1 MDTFVTKA
9 ARLNGPRDIE
19 LIERELVC
27 GEDDVIVKNHL
38 MGICGS
44 DKNFYRGYL
53 PPKTAEFRQDPKFP
67 FLLGHESGGTVVAV
81 GSRVAD
87 YKVGDKVMAFGWNNN
102 FAEYFAAKSFQ
113 LQPVPYDLDMDIASL
128 GEPISCAMYSGL
140 NSGVQLG
147 DTVVVMGGG
156 FAGQI
161 IAQCAK
167 RKGAYR
173 VIVVDVLEGKL
184 ALARRLGA
192 DITLNPGQDDVIEA
206 VKDLTNGLGAD
217 VVVEAAGT
225 AESFNTA
232 SEIIKHNGKFVF
244 YSWVTTPVTLNISRW
259 HDDGLEFINTCL
271 VHHTWQQRY
280 VWCPEALRPVA
291 QGLVDVKP
299 LITDEFKLDD
309 ITAGFDLADK
319 HDAAIKIVFTPKPGR
334 AADPASPGNGIA
346 RPCRKAPASP
356 PVGARRCAR
365 KTKEETMSTCPDC
378 ETGRN
383 LLAGACRSVFQR
395 GLTGGSAG
403 NMSLR
408 VEGGIL
414 ATPTGI
420 PFGELTPGNLSLLD
434 ETGALVSGPK
444 ATKEAPF
451 HLAWY
456 KANPDH
462 LAVVHLHSPWA
473 VAVSCLADLDPGS
486 PLPPLTPYQLMK
498 LGHLA
503 VAPYAKPGSAELCAG
518 VARLAP
524 GRTALLMANHGSI
537 TGGASLT
544 KALDAAEELEATC
557 RLYLTLRGLPVRG
570 LTPEQAA
577 ELLPPKGA

>member
-27 GEDDVIVKNHL
+27 GEDDIIVKNHL

-67 FLLGHESGGTVVAV
+67 FLLGHESGGAVVAV

-113 LQPVPYDLDMDIASL
+113 LQPVPYGLDMDIASL

-161 IAQCAK
+161 IAQCAR

-206 VKDLTNGLGAD
+206 IKDLTNGLGAD

-244 YSWVTTPVTLNISRW
+244 YSWVPGDAEHQPLARRRAGIHQHLPRAP
-259 HDDGLEFINTCL
+259 HLAAALCL
-271 VHHTWQQRY
+271 V
-280 VWCPEALRPVA
+280 
-291 QGLVDVKP
+291 
-299 LITDEFKLDD
+299 
-309 ITAGFDLADK
+309 
-319 HDAAIKIVFTPKPGR
+319 PGS
-334 AADPASPGNGIA
+334 PAPGG
-346 RPCRKAPASP
+346 P
-356 PVGARRCAR
+356 GARRRQAAHHRRIQAGRHQGRVRPRRQGRCRHQDRIQAVTGPGRRSRLPRKWNRAALPEGPGVPAR
-365 KTKEETMSTCPDC
+365 GRTPLCKEDQ
-378 ETGRN
+378 GRN
-383 LLAGACRSVFQR
+383 H
-395 GLTGGSAG
+395 
-403 NMSLR
+403 
-408 VEGGIL
+408 E
-414 ATPTGI
+414 
-420 PFGELTPGNLSLLD
+420 
-434 ETGALVSGPK
+434 
-444 ATKEAPF
+444 
-451 HLAWY
+451 Y
-456 KANPDH
+456 
-462 LAVVHLHSPWA
+462 
-473 VAVSCLADLDPGS
+473 
-486 PLPPLTPYQLMK
+486 LP
-498 LGHLA
+498 
-503 VAPYAKPGSAELCAG
+503 
-518 VARLAP
+518 
-524 GRTALLMANHGSI
+524 
-537 TGGASLT
+537 
-544 KALDAAEELEATC
+544 
-557 RLYLTLRGLPVRG
+557 
-570 LTPEQAA
+570 
-577 ELLPPKGA
+577 

>member
-1 MDTFVTKA
+1 
-9 ARLNGPRDIE
+9 
-19 LIERELVC
+19 
-27 GEDDVIVKNHL
+27 
-38 MGICGS
+38 
-44 DKNFYRGYL
+44 
-53 PPKTAEFRQDPKFP
+53 
-67 FLLGHESGGTVVAV
+67 
-81 GSRVAD
+81 
-87 YKVGDKVMAFGWNNN
+87 
-102 FAEYFAAKSFQ
+102 
-113 LQPVPYDLDMDIASL
+113 
-128 GEPISCAMYSGL
+128 
-140 NSGVQLG
+140 
-147 DTVVVMGGG
+147 
-156 FAGQI
+156 
-161 IAQCAK
+161 
-167 RKGAYR
+167 
-173 VIVVDVLEGKL
+173 
-184 ALARRLGA
+184 
-192 DITLNPGQDDVIEA
+192 
-206 VKDLTNGLGAD
+206 
-217 VVVEAAGT
+217 
-225 AESFNTA
+225 
-232 SEIIKHNGKFVF
+232 
-244 YSWVTTPVTLNISRW
+244 
-259 HDDGLEFINTCL
+259 
-271 VHHTWQQRY
+271 
-280 VWCPEALRPVA
+280 
-291 QGLVDVKP
+291 
-299 LITDEFKLDD
+299 
-309 ITAGFDLADK
+309 
-319 HDAAIKIVFTPKPGR
+319 
-334 AADPASPGNGIA
+334 
-346 RPCRKAPASP
+346 
-356 PVGARRCAR
+356 
-365 KTKEETMSTCPDC
+365 MSTCPDC

-403 NMSLR
+403 NLSLR

-414 ATPTGI
+414 ATPTGL
-420 PFGELTPGNLSLLD
+420 PCGELTPGNLSLLD